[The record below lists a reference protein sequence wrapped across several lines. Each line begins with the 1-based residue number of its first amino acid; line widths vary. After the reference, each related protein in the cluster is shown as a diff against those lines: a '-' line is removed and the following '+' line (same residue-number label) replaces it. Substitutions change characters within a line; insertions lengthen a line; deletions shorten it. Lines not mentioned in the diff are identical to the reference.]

1 MKIKQI
7 LNADEAAALVGRS
20 KRNIYDHLYKGDIE
34 ASKSGPYWRIDRT
47 SLLRCYN
54 LPDPELPEPE
64 RPQVGSGYPAYLG
77 GNLAAQQT
85 AGHNSAAVD
94 KLIGELSQERDTYRA
109 LMESNATLRV
119 ELAETRAREQ
129 AADERAKA
137 ATKACDEMRREL
149 NRLKEAL
156 YGTLRTRRDRE
167 VVIG

>member
-1 MKIKQI
+1 MKIKQT

-20 KRNIYDHLYKGDIE
+20 KRNIYEHLYRGDIE

-54 LPDPELPEPE
+54 LPDPELPELE
-64 RPQVGSGYPAYLG
+64 SPQVGSGYPSYLG
-77 GNLAAQQT
+77 GNPASQQAAS
-85 AGHNSAAVD
+85 HNSAAVD

-109 LMESNATLRV
+109 LMESNASLRV

-129 AADERAKA
+129 AAEERAKA
-137 ATKACDEMRREL
+137 ATKAAEEARHEL
-149 NRLKEAL
+149 KRLKEAL